1 MTDKQYAEKI
11 QAVMDK
17 LFPNTGINAT
27 LYEELQ
33 KAVWDTEFDTERQL
47 KINQLFDKLELA
59 LVNFEDEVKCALK
72 WESAVI

>member
-17 LFPNTGINAT
+17 LFPNTGSNAT

-33 KAVWDTEFDTERQL
+33 KAVWDTEFETDRQL
-47 KINQLFDKLELA
+47 KIHQLFDKLEGA
-59 LVNFEDEVKCALK
+59 LVDFEGEVR
-72 WESAVI
+72 SAIKSN